1 MERICIEII
10 ETGERRKLERPIWVT
25 RNRNGI
31 LATPHRVKAGGV
43 SDGETVWSLGQLDG
57 FPEAKVIT
65 LAEYL
70 EAQTE
75 PDTDPELTAEE
86 ALNII
91 LGGSYESK

>member
-43 SDGETVWSLGQLDG
+43 SDGETVWSLGQVVGLPGAKG
-57 FPEAKVIT
+57 FT
-65 LAEYL
+65 L
-70 EAQTE
+70 TE
-75 PDTDPELTAEE
+75 
-86 ALNII
+86 
-91 LGGSYESK
+91 

>member
-25 RNRNGI
+25 RNRNGF

-43 SDGETVWSLGQLDG
+43 SDGETVWSLGQLEG
-57 FPEAKVIT
+57 FPGAKCIT
-65 LAEYL
+65 LTEYL

-75 PDTDPELTAEE
+75 PDPDPELTAEE
-86 ALNII
+86 VLNII

>member
-43 SDGETVWSLGQLDG
+43 SDGETVWSLGQLEG
-57 FPEAKVIT
+57 FPGAKCIT
-65 LAEYL
+65 LTEYL
-70 EAQTE
+70 EARTE
-75 PDTDPELTAEE
+75 PDPDPELTAEE

-91 LGGSYESK
+91 